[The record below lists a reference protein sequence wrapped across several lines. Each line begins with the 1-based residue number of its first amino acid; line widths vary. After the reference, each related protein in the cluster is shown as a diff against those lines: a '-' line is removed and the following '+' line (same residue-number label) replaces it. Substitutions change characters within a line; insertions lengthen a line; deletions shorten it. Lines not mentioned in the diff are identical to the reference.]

1 MSRIRHTAVAVA
13 GVACV
18 GLTGAAASVVMT
30 NLDVDL
36 PSSDVLDLAISPH
49 YGADLP
55 SVAVKTAQPGLT
67 HAAQVALVLE
77 STSAVR
83 AAAPLFAS
91 WTDTA
96 DQPTTIAAP
105 PTKASI
111 GGTVKVDNYYVG
123 AAVVPVRASVLGLN
137 ITTNLLHALPEIFF
151 PQVAEPVDAGN
162 TQIRY
167 EVDAKHGGVTAVIVD
182 PELEQ
187 TVDMSRKH
195 AV

>member
-1 MSRIRHTAVAVA
+1 MSRIRHTAVAFA

-18 GLTGAAASVVMT
+18 GLTGAAASVVMA

-36 PSSDVLDLAISPH
+36 PSSGVLDLAIAPQS
-49 YGADLP
+49 GADLP
-55 SVAVKTAQPGLT
+55 AVVAKAAQPSLSHT
-67 HAAQVALVLE
+67 AQVALVLE
-77 STSAVR
+77 SQSAVR

-91 WTDTA
+91 FTDTA
-96 DQPTTIAAP
+96 DEPANSAVP
-105 PTKASI
+105 PKKASI
-111 GGTVKVDNYYVG
+111 GGTVKVENYYVG
-123 AAVVPVRASVLGLN
+123 AAVVPVRTSVLGLN

-151 PQVAEPVDAGN
+151 PHNAEPADDGN

-167 EVDAKHGGVTAVIVD
+167 EVDAKQGGITAVIDD
-182 PELEQ
+182 PELEH